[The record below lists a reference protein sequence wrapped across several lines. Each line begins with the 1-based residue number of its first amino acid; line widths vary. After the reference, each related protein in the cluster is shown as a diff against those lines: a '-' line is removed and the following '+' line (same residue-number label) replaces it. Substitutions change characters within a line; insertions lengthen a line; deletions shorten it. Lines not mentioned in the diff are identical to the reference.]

1 MDHKEESAGGT
12 REPASAVASGEDHDL
27 VTALKANDQQAYSH
41 VIAKYGGRLLALSRR
56 MLRDEQ
62 EAKDNVQETLIQLLR
77 SIGQFEGRSS
87 FWTWL
92 RRIAVNEALQHI
104 RARKVATTS
113 LDDIA
118 PHYDEFGLRVEPGLS
133 SSSKWPQRR
142 ELEIIVREAINQL
155 PAVHRLVL
163 LLRDVEQLSTAETA
177 ALLDLTV
184 GAVKTRLHR
193 ARAALKRLL
202 APVVSSLDAPA
213 EPRMTRRIRGFF
225 ARTLPG
231 GLRCKEFEELISSYL
246 DGELDR
252 RQQVAFDMHLRRCP
266 DCSRYLKAYQH
277 TIELGRAF
285 CEPTEGPI
293 PADVPPD
300 LADAVLS
307 ALQITAA
314 MRPSE

>member
-1 MDHKEESAGGT
+1 MISRPTPTSSLSTVAVFWRSRAGCCET
-12 REPASAVASGEDHDL
+12 
-27 VTALKANDQQAYSH
+27 
-41 VIAKYGGRLLALSRR
+41 SRR
-56 MLRDEQ
+56 RR
-62 EAKDNVQETLIQLLR
+62 TTSRRR
-77 SIGQFEGRSS
+77 SYNYYAALGSSKGVPHSGPGSAESPSTKLCNIFALGRS
-87 FWTWL
+87 
-92 RRIAVNEALQHI
+92 RR
-104 RARKVATTS
+104 RASTTS
-113 LDDIA
+113 LLTTTNSD
-118 PHYDEFGLRVEPGLS
+118 LRVEPGLS